1 MTAPIRK
8 SESSPRRKRLAILGA
23 TGSIGLSTLDVVERH
38 PDRYSVHALTAHKS
52 ETKLLELCLR
62 FRPEIAV
69 LSGAQDAPVMQS
81 ELRKAGCSTTLLFGA
96 SSLVD
101 AVEGCDAVM
110 AAIVG
115 AAGLAPTLRASQL
128 GKQVMLANK
137 EALVMAGPVFMRYVR
152 QSAACLLPIDSEHNA
167 VFQCMPS
174 GRDGRTDT
182 TFVSRIMLTA
192 SGGPFRS
199 LPIDR
204 FEHVTPEQACA
215 HPNWSMGRKISVDSA
230 TMMNKGLEVI
240 EACLLFGVPPER
252 VQVLIHPQSI
262 IHSMVEYLDGS
273 VLAQLSNP
281 DMRIPIAHALAFPE
295 RTTSGVTPLDLAAI
309 GTLQFEAPDM
319 RRFPCLGLA
328 FQALKASGTAP
339 AILNAS
345 NEIAVEAFLAG
356 SVPFTAI
363 HSIVEGALNALGTSG
378 ADTLEEII
386 RADAL
391 AREVSAKLVARAAEG
406 AR

>member
-38 PDRYSVHALTAHKS
+38 PDRYAVHALTAHKS
-52 ETKLLELCLR
+52 ESKLLELCLR

-115 AAGLAPTLRASQL
+115 AAGLAPTLRTAQL

-378 ADTLEEII
+378 AETLEEII

>member
-115 AAGLAPTLRASQL
+115 AAGLAPTLRAAQL

-378 ADTLEEII
+378 AETLEEII